1 MTDEL
6 LFPNRATVR
15 VLSPIHIGT
24 GEKLD
29 YLSYVRSGNELIV
42 LDANKLT
49 AWAGSNERLAGE
61 FVTVVETASKASRPD
76 ELAAAGR
83 RFQDWLSNKGKDP
96 ADLAAYR
103 VGVRTPNRLRDVMPF
118 IKTAAQQPYLPG
130 SSLKGSLRSS
140 ILRGL
145 LELQPKL
152 VANLAA
158 MAEPIAEA
166 GARTLSDEL
175 QAETFVRASVE
186 RSKWSNYDLN
196 RTLIVGDS
204 NLKSTADLEVNEIK
218 VYSAQID
225 HTLDGKTWSI
235 YAEMLR
241 AGTVLRLSLTRAVYL
256 LAGRGAAQQLEFAD
270 NSWIMVELA
279 ALCRAAS
286 LNIMEQELKFYR
298 DYRERDAAGW
308 YETARDQLKAITDQ
322 RFMLPIGWG
331 SGYDAK
337 TITDQLGDAV
347 FGFVA
352 ENYRNTEGLG
362 RPGNH
367 KGSDWLGPELSPK
380 SRKLVVR
387 ETKSGELVLEPVGWI
402 VVKLDAIDEPPAAWH
417 ELAEQGRI
425 TLEVLAA
432 SAAAAAASASESA
445 SQAELISAEK
455 PIAPTDVAVIPT
467 EVPTGAAAP
476 ALTVEPEAVSAEAK
490 RAQEFMAKRAAE
502 REAEEERKKQARAAK
517 KKR

>member
-1 MTDEL
+1 MSNEL
-6 LFPNRATVR
+6 LFPNKATVR

-29 YLSYVRSGNELIV
+29 HLSYVRTGNELIV
-42 LDANKLT
+42 LDAQKLT
-49 AWAGSNERLAGE
+49 AWAGSSERLAGE
-61 FVTVVETASKASRPD
+61 FVTVVESASKASRPD

-83 RFQDWLSNKGKDP
+83 KFQDWLSSKGKNP

-103 VGVRTPNRLRDVMPF
+103 VTLRTTSSRMRDVMPF

-140 ILRGL
+140 VLRGL
-145 LELQPKL
+145 LKLQPKF
-152 VANLAA
+152 AAELAA

-175 QAETFVRASVE
+175 QAEAFVRAPVE

-196 RTLIVGDS
+196 RTLMLGDS
-204 NLKSTADLEVNEIK
+204 NLKSTADLEVNEVK
-218 VYSAQID
+218 VYSAQTN

-241 AGTVLRLSLTRAVYL
+241 AGTTLRVPLTRAAYL
-256 LAGRGAAQQLEFAD
+256 LAGRGAARQLEFAD
-270 NSWIMVELA
+270 NGWMMVELA

-286 LNIMEQELKFYR
+286 LDIMEQELKFYR
-298 DYRERDAAGW
+298 DYRERDVAGW

-337 TITDQLGDAV
+337 TITDQLGETV

-367 KGSDWLGPELSPK
+367 KGSDWLGADLSPK

-387 ETKSGELVLEPVGWI
+387 EVKNGDLVLEPVGWI
-402 VVKLDAIDEPPAAWH
+402 VVKLDALDEPSAEWT
-417 ELAEQGRI
+417 ELAERGRM
-425 TLEVLAA
+425 TLETLAT
-432 SAAAAAASASESA
+432 AA
-445 SQAELISAEK
+445 K
-455 PIAPTDVAVIPT
+455 DAPTNVAEPT
-467 EVPTGAAAP
+467 HEADPVAAEVVSTPVDTAP
-476 ALTVEPEAVSAEAK
+476 VTTTVEPEVVSDEAE
-490 RAQEFMAKRAAE
+490 RARAFMAKRAAE
-502 REAEEERKKQARAAK
+502 REAEEERKKQARAEKK